1 MKTKTAMKEMR
12 KEKEFDCSAASAL
25 PNFCVSFPQP
35 MIFWNALRWT
45 SLYAQ
50 VACVINKTERGVASG
65 RIRVSKRRTALC
77 LLLLPITL
85 LMAKTL
91 RSQSQNS
98 PKKSAKTVGQNPSA
112 KSPLKKLTPAAQ
124 QWVDATMRK
133 MSVEEKIG
141 QLLFTTYH
149 GTFTSTDS
157 PPYQQMLHSVKDL
170 HVGGFIIV
178 THIGPLGIE
187 KSQAY
192 PTAALN
198 NELQTK
204 AKIPLLVG
212 ADFERGSAMRLDEGT
227 SFPTNMALAAAGN
240 PKDAYTMGKITAI
253 EARDVGVH
261 WIYAPVAD
269 VNNNPE
275 NPIVNTR
282 SFGED
287 PARVAEFVSEYVRG
301 VNENGGLATA
311 KHFPGHGDTAA
322 DSHIDLP
329 VIKADRARLD
339 ALELVPFRAAI
350 EAGVGSI
357 MTGHLNVPS
366 LEPDP
371 NTPATLSNNIL
382 TGVLRD
388 QLGFQGLV
396 ITDAMDMGGIT
407 VRFAPGEAAVRAVLA
422 GADALLM
429 PPVPDAAFEALQ
441 EAVKSGR
448 ISKERLDASVRR
460 ILEAKAR
467 LGLEKNRLV
476 DLGAL
481 NTRFASVNWQR
492 EAQDISDR
500 GITLLRD
507 TPKRLPLDATRPSRA
522 LLLAFYADP
531 EPYPGED
538 LERELRK
545 RFDSVTTLRADTRFV
560 SAANLKLP
568 SPDSY
573 DVALL
578 ALFVRVSDRKGNVD
592 VPAEQSA
599 LAEQVYKAGKPV
611 ITVAFGSPY
620 LIERFPQAETWLGA
634 FGISDVAQISVAR
647 ALFGEIPVRGH
658 LPVTIPGIGL
668 KTGFGI
674 EVPADAMKLQPM
686 DVREE
691 ARLQP
696 AFDVIEAAVKDKAF
710 PGATLAIGYKGKVSV
725 HAFGKLSYDA
735 NSPSVN
741 TGTLYDIASLTKVV
755 GTTTISEKLVE
766 HDFPVALDLDAKV
779 ERYLPEWI
787 SSGSQLEWRHRVT
800 VRHLLTHTSGLP
812 AFKEYWRTSKGKQD
826 TLNRIFAEPL
836 EYEPGTK
843 MIYSDLGIILLAEI
857 IHRLTGKTMDELAR
871 ENIFS
876 PLGMNHTMYLP
887 PKKIWPA
894 IAPTEI
900 DNQLR
905 HRLIQGE
912 VHDENAFAIGG
923 VSGHAGLFST
933 APDLAVFC
941 HMELNGGVYGH
952 AQIVKRATIAQ
963 FTVPQELSKGTRT
976 LGWVVPT
983 EGSFMG
989 HFYGPHAFGHTGF
1002 TGTSIY
1008 IDPDRQLFVVLLTN
1022 RVNPTRENMKISKV
1036 RPALHDAVVQSLGLA
1051 TSVAP
1056 AN

>member
-1 MKTKTAMKEMR
+1 
-12 KEKEFDCSAASAL
+12 
-25 PNFCVSFPQP
+25 
-35 MIFWNALRWT
+35 MIFWNALPQTALSR
-45 SLYAQ
+45 Q
-50 VACVINKTERGVASG
+50 VACVINNSEQGVASG
-65 RIRVSKRRTALC
+65 DSVLRKRHSVLC
-77 LLLLPITL
+77 LLLFPLLL
-85 LMAKTL
+85 LMAKNV
-91 RSQSQNS
+91 RSQSQTSQNKSSSSAAEKSSKSSALPKLS
-98 PKKSAKTVGQNPSA
+98 PAGR
-112 KSPLKKLTPAAQ
+112 
-124 QWVDATMRK
+124 QWVDSTLRK
-133 MSVEEKIG
+133 MSTDEKIG

-157 PPYQQMLHSVKDL
+157 PAYQQMLHSVNDL
-170 HVGGFIIV
+170 HAGGFIIV
-178 THIGPLGIE
+178 THLGPLGIE

-198 NELQTK
+198 NELQAK
-204 AKIPLLVG
+204 AKIPLLIG
-212 ADFERGSAMRLDEGT
+212 ADFERGTAMRLDEGT
-227 SFPTNMALAAAGN
+227 SFPTQMALAAAGD

-261 WIYAPVAD
+261 WIYAPVSD

-275 NPIVNTR
+275 NPIINTR

-287 PARVAEFVSEYVRG
+287 PARVAEFVSAYVRG

-339 ALELVPFRAAI
+339 ELELVPFRAAI
-350 EAGVGSI
+350 SAGVGSI

-371 NTPATLSNNIL
+371 NTPATLSHNIL

-388 QLGFQGLV
+388 QLGFEGLV

-429 PPVPDAAFEALQ
+429 PPVPDAAYEQLQ
-441 EAVKSGR
+441 AAVKSGR
-448 ISKERLDASVRR
+448 ISQERLDDSVRR

-467 LGLEKNRLV
+467 LGLDKNRFA
-476 DLGAL
+476 DIAAL
-481 NTRFASVNWQR
+481 NAKFGSVNWQE

-500 GITLLRD
+500 GIALLRD
-507 TPKRLPLDATRPSRA
+507 TPHRLPLDGTKPSRA

-592 VPAEQSA
+592 VPAEQTE
-599 LAEQVYKAGKPV
+599 LAEQLYKTGKPV
-611 ITVAFGSPY
+611 ITLAFGSPY

-634 FGISDVAQISVAR
+634 FGISDVAQISIAR

-658 LPVTIPGIGL
+658 LPVTIPGINL
-668 KTGFGI
+668 KAGFGI
-674 EVPADAMKLQPM
+674 EVPADPMKLQPM
-686 DVREE
+686 DVE
-691 ARLQP
+691 AQLQP

-710 PGATLAIGYKGKVSV
+710 PGATLAVGYRGKVSI

-735 NSPSVN
+735 KPASVKPD
-741 TGTLYDIASLTKVV
+741 TMYDIASLTKVV
-755 GTTTISEKLVE
+755 GTTTITEKLVE
-766 HDFPVALDLDAKV
+766 GDFPVPLDLDAKI
-779 ERYLPEWI
+779 ERYLPEWT
-787 SSGSQLEWRHRVT
+787 SGPQQEWRHRVT

-826 TLNRIFAEPL
+826 TLDRIFAEQL

-843 MIYSDLGIILLAEI
+843 MIYSDLGIILLAQI
-857 IHRLTGKTMDELAR
+857 IERLTGKTLDVLTR
-871 ENIFS
+871 EFIFS
-876 PLGMNHTMYLP
+876 PLGMTNSTYLP
-887 PKKIWPA
+887 AKKLWPS

-900 DNQLR
+900 DNNLR
-905 HRLIQGE
+905 HRLLQGE
-912 VHDENAFAIGG
+912 VHDENAAVIGG

-933 APDLAVFC
+933 APDLAAFC
-941 HMELNGGVYGH
+941 QMLLNGGVYAH
-952 AQIVKRATIAQ
+952 ARIVRRSTIAQ
-963 FTVPQELSKGTRT
+963 FTVPQELSGRTRM
-976 LGWVVPT
+976 LGWAVPT
-983 EGSFMG
+983 EGSSSG
-989 HFYGPHAFGHTGF
+989 HFFGPHSYGHTGF
-1002 TGTSIY
+1002 TGTSIW

-1022 RVNPTRENMKISKV
+1022 RVHPTRENQKIAKIRV
-1036 RPALHDAVVQSLGLA
+1036 ALHDAVMQSLGLA
-1051 TSVAP
+1051 AAQAP
-1056 AN
+1056 AH